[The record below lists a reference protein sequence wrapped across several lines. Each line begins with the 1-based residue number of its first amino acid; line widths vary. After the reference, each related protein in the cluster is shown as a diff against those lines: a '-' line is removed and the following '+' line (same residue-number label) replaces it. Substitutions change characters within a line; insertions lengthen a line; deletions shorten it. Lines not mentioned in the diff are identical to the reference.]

1 MSERPHPTLYQVSTT
16 ATTRIVGW
24 DAISAAIGIAQTV
37 FPATRPNAVL
47 LTRPDYYP
55 EALAATRLLHRP
67 FDAALLY
74 TEEDYLEEAV
84 SRELVRLSPRGQGVP
99 GQVIVIGSVHAQV
112 LHDIAE
118 LGFTS
123 FQLIGHDLWDT
134 VDRIAE
140 LDLGVPTG
148 DALLVSVDPQA
159 GGVVAGAY
167 SAHTG
172 TPILFATEQGLFPS
186 TVHYLRRHP
195 KTRVFVVSPE
205 SYLPHAISSEIRHLG
220 SKVEGWVGGADAHEM
235 AVRFAKFRHKNHFGW
250 GKRERSSAAVS
261 LVPIDRW
268 ELGVAAA
275 SLAHRGKQTPL
286 LLTRRD
292 QLPPPVETFLH
303 SLHARHDT
311 GLLQSH
317 GFVVG
322 SLDFISYQVQMHIHQ
337 ALTLEGDKEG
347 W

>member
-24 DAISAAIGIAQTV
+24 DAVSAAIGIAQTV

-74 TEEDYLEEAV
+74 TEGDSLEEAV
-84 SRELVRLSPRGQGVP
+84 SQELVRLSPHGHGLP

-112 LHDIAE
+112 LHDIAA
-118 LGFTS
+118 LGFTIYH
-123 FQLIGHDLWDT
+123 LIGHDLWDT

-140 LDLGVPTG
+140 LDLGVQTG
-148 DALLVSVDPQA
+148 DALLVSIDPLA

-186 TVHYLRRHP
+186 SIQYLRRHP

-205 SYLPHAISSEIRHLG
+205 SYLPHVISSEIRHLG
-220 SKVEGWVGGADAHEM
+220 SKVEGWVGGSDAYEM
-235 AVRFAKFRHKNHFGW
+235 AVRFAKFRHKNQFGW
-250 GKRERSSAAVS
+250 GKRERSAAAVTF
-261 LVPIDRW
+261 VPIERW
-268 ELGVAAA
+268 ELGVSAV

-292 QLPPPVETFLH
+292 LLPPAVEGFLQQ
-303 SLHARHDT
+303 LHPRHDI
-311 GLLQSH
+311 GLLQPH

-322 SLDFISYQVQMHIHQ
+322 SLDLVSYQVQMRIHRAMTQ
-337 ALTLEGDKEG
+337 EGDPER
-347 W
+347 